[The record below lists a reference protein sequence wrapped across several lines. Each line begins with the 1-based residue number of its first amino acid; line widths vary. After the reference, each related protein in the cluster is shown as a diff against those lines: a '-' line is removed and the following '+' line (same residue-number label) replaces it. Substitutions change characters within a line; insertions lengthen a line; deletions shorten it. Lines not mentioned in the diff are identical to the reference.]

1 MKSILVKNAKIIQND
16 ILTDNSAVFCSD
28 GKIDI
33 ILKDGVTDGFPAD
46 IILDAKGKILAPGYI
61 DMHMHGA
68 CSIFT
73 DKSADQLEKLTEILP
88 QYGVTSFFAG
98 VLPKMEE
105 EEDYALLEELS
116 KSKSRGAQLLGF
128 FLEGHFLSLTG
139 AIPNL
144 KSNRT
149 IEYVEKLRELA
160 QPYNLVFGISPEF
173 PGICGLIPY
182 MTKQGYPAF
191 ITHTKASVEQTQ
203 KAIAAGAIHATH
215 FYDVFPYPGET
226 DPGVRA
232 CGAVEAV
239 LADPGVSVDFIL
251 DGEHVDPVAVKMALQ
266 CKGEEGVSLVTD
278 ANINAGLAAG
288 RYTGLGGGDI
298 VVEYE
303 GGPARLAENTPMPG
317 GLAGSGLTMDRAVRN
332 AVSMLGVSIPQA
344 IKMATYNPAKVLGLN
359 HRKGKIEK
367 GYDADMILLDEN
379 LLVQKCWVGGKE
391 VFSKG

>member
-1 MKSILVKNAKIIQND
+1 MKSILIKNARIIQND
-16 ILTDNSAVFCSD
+16 KLADNSAVFCTD
-28 GKIDI
+28 GKIEI
-33 ILKDGVTDGFPAD
+33 ILKDEVTDGFPAD

-68 CSIFT
+68 CSVFT
-73 DKSADQLEKLTEILP
+73 DKSAEQLERLTEVLP

-116 KSKSRGAQLLGF
+116 KAKSQGAQLLGF

-139 AIPNL
+139 AISNL
-144 KSNRT
+144 KANRT
-149 IEYVEKLRELA
+149 IEYVEKLKEKA
-160 QPYNLVFGISPEF
+160 SPYDIVFGISPEF
-173 PGICGLIPY
+173 TGICGLIPH

-191 ITHTKASVEQTQ
+191 ITHTKATVEQTQ
-203 KAIAAGAIHATH
+203 KAVSLGAAHATH
-215 FYDVFPYPGET
+215 FYDVFPYPGEK

-251 DGEHVDPVAVKMALQ
+251 DGEHVDPIAVKMALQ
-266 CKGEEGVSLVTD
+266 CKGSEGVSLVTD

-298 VVEYE
+298 VVAYE
-303 GGPARLAENTPMPG
+303 GGPARLAENTKAPG
-317 GLAGSGLTMDRAVRN
+317 TLAGSGLTMDRAVRN
-332 AVSMLGVSIPQA
+332 AVNMLGVTIPQA
-344 IKMATYNPAKVLGLN
+344 IKMASYNPAKVLGLN
-359 HRKGKIEK
+359 HRKGKIEE

-379 LLVQKCWVGGKE
+379 LIVQKCWAGGKE
-391 VFSKG
+391 VYSKG